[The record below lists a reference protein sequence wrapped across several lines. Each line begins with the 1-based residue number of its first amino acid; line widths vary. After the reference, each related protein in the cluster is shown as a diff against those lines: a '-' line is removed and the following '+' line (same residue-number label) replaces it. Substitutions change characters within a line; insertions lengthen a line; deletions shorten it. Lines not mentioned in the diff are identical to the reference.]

1 METFREYLEYDYAP
15 PTIESYLRAIDH
27 FLFHSKKK
35 EHSEYIDIIDYL
47 ADSTYNHPRDISALK
62 AYFNY
67 LVETGKRTHHPC
79 RSLRLGLSKKDVQ
92 FQELFSPKELE
103 MLMEREERYEV
114 LTIRNRAVI
123 SLLIY
128 QGLTS
133 ANIERL
139 RVLDINIDSGTIY
152 IRATPKLSRRTLEL
166 KPRQFHLL
174 YRYLYEC
181 RPKIEK
187 NKSEALFLGK
197 LGNKFSVDTLN
208 RMLIQLQSL
217 FPTKNLNARTIR
229 KSVIANW
236 LNTQKIP
243 LEDVQL
249 LSGQKRLSTTERYIR
264 PDAEDRRGLINE
276 FFPI

>member
-1 METFREYLEYDYAP
+1 METFREYLEYTHARS
-15 PTIESYLRAIDH
+15 TIESYIRAIDH

-35 EHSEYIDIIDYL
+35 GRSEYIDIIDYL
-47 ADSTYNHPRDISALK
+47 QNENYNRPRDISALK

-67 LVETGKRTHHPC
+67 LVETGKRNDHPC
-79 RSLRLGLSKKDVQ
+79 RSLKLGLSSKDIQ
-92 FQELFSPKELE
+92 FQELFSPQELE
-103 MLMEREERYEV
+103 SLLEREERYEV

-133 ANIERL
+133 ANIERI
-139 RVLDINIDSGTIY
+139 RVQDVNIDSGTIY
-152 IRATPKLSRRTLEL
+152 IRATPKLTRRTLEL

-181 RPKIEK
+181 RPKLEK
-187 NKSEALFLGK
+187 KKHEALFLGK
-197 LGNKFSVDTLN
+197 LGNPFTVDTLN
-208 RMLIQLQSL
+208 RMLIQLQSF
-217 FPTKNLNARTIR
+217 FPIKNLNARMIR

-236 LNTQKIP
+236 LNVEKIP

-264 PDAEDRRGLINE
+264 PDVEERKEMINE